1 MENEEIGQN
10 EAAAEGAAAAGGETG
25 MERVDP
31 DVGNIFEKLDAWA
44 DGFFRLLPNI
54 GVAIVLLI
62 LFYVLARVA
71 AWAIRRSADRR
82 GRSNLGEVGATLVKW
97 AIIVAGVMLAI
108 TVVAPSV
115 TPADLFA
122 GLGIGSVAIGFAFK
136 DILQNMLA
144 GVLILIR
151 QPFEIGDEIVSSGH
165 EGVVERIETRATMLR
180 TYDGRRV
187 VIPNSD
193 IYTDK
198 VVVKTAF
205 DKVRSQYDIQI
216 GCGDDFGKARRIM
229 EEAARSCEG
238 VLPDPAPE
246 TIPMSLDADGN
257 TVRLRWWTKPQR
269 GDVIHTHGRVVQA
282 AYEALFEAGID
293 MPYPTRMVLF
303 HDQTEE
309 WDGDRSRQREGWP
322 SRGED
327 PRPARI
333 GAALRERG
341 EAG

>member
-1 MENEEIGQN
+1 MEEEIGEN
-10 EAAAEGAAAAGGETG
+10 EVVVEGETG
-25 MERVDP
+25 LEQVDP
-31 DVGNIFEKLDAWA
+31 DVGNIFEKLDAWL
-44 DGFFRLLPNI
+44 DGFFALLPNI

-62 LFYVLARVA
+62 LFYILARIV
-71 AWAIRRSADRR
+71 AWAIRRSAQRR
-82 GRSNLGEVGATLVKW
+82 ERDNLGEVGATLIKW
-97 AIIVAGVMLAI
+97 AIIIAGIMLAI

-144 GVLILIR
+144 GILILLR
-151 QPFEIGDEIVSSGH
+151 QPFEVGDEIVSSGH

-216 GCGDDFGKARRIM
+216 GCGDDISEARRIM
-229 EEAARSCEG
+229 EEAARGCDG
-238 VLPDPAPE
+238 VLTDEVIE

-269 GDVIHTHGRVVQA
+269 ADVIHTHGRVVQA
-282 AYEALFEAGID
+282 AYEKLFEGGID
-293 MPYPTRMVLF
+293 MPFPTRIVLF

-309 WDGDRSRQREGWP
+309 ADGDRKRQREGWP
-322 SRGED
+322 SHGSD
-327 PRPARI
+327 PKPARMEQAI
-333 GAALRERG
+333 REG
-341 EAG
+341 LSEKG

>member
-1 MENEEIGQN
+1 MEEEVGENEVVV
-10 EAAAEGAAAAGGETG
+10 EGAGETG
-25 MERVDP
+25 MEQVDP
-31 DVGNIFEKLDAWA
+31 DVGNIFEKIDAWV
-44 DGFFRLLPNI
+44 DGFFALLPNI

-62 LFYVLARVA
+62 LFYVLARVV
-71 AWAIRRSADRR
+71 AWAIRRSAERR
-82 GRSNLGEVGATLVKW
+82 ERDNLGEVGAALIKW
-97 AIIVAGVMLAI
+97 AIIIAGVMLAI

-144 GVLILIR
+144 GILILIR
-151 QPFEIGDEIVSSGH
+151 QPFEVGDQIVSGGH
-165 EGVVERIETRATMLR
+165 EGTVERIETRATMIK
-180 TYDGRRV
+180 TYNGYRV

-193 IYTDK
+193 IYTDA
-198 VVVKTAF
+198 VVVKTAYG
-205 DKVRSQYDIQI
+205 KSRSQYDIQI
-216 GCGDDFGKARRIM
+216 GCGDDISEARRIM
-229 EEAARSCEG
+229 EEAARGCEG
-238 VLPDPAPE
+238 VLQDEPIE

-257 TVRLRWWTKPQR
+257 TIRLRWWTVPQR

-309 WDGDRSRQREGWP
+309 SDGDRSRQREGWP
-322 SRGED
+322 SKGED
-327 PRPARI
+327 PKAARI
-333 GAALRERG
+333 SAALKREG
-341 EAG
+341 AD